1 MPEFRILKPIHVT
14 VEKSTIDIAKT
25 RAAIS
30 AAINAALKLKQKVRP
45 VGCYIYVAKS
55 LKRRGKVI
63 PVYVGQTK
71 KGFETECLTLDT
83 RKKVESY
90 LKSHKN
96 DELFL
101 YLVAHPVAK
110 GEANKTSINE
120 LEKFLIARA
129 AEVNPNVKNHQG
141 TKPTPWSIHGVLGGG
156 RGRRSEAAK
165 QVAEML
171 NLAPPS
177 EKKATKPVPEE

>member
-30 AAINAALKLKQKVRP
+30 AAISAALKRKQKVRS
-45 VGCYIYVAKS
+45 VGCYIYAARS

-63 PVYVGQTK
+63 PVYVGQTT
-71 KGFETECLTLDT
+71 KGFETECLTPDT
-83 RKKVESY
+83 RKKVERY

-101 YLVAHPVAK
+101 YLVTHPKARGGVNAV
-110 GEANKTSINE
+110 SIDE

-129 AEVNPNVKNHQG
+129 AEVNRNVMNHQG

-165 QVAEML
+165 QVAELL
-171 NLAPPS
+171 NLAPLA
-177 EKKATKPVPEE
+177 EKKATKPVSEE